1 MFISLDLLL
10 FHSILF
16 FQYQPMFLVHRAE
29 GDSVADGGDVA
40 ESGNVAELR
49 AGEALGPVYGGSMV

>member
-1 MFISLDLLL
+1 MDLLL

-29 GDSVADGGDVA
+29 DDGVTDGGDVA
-40 ESGNVAELR
+40 ESGNVAEVR
-49 AGEALGPVYGGSMV
+49 AGEALKPVYGGSVV

>member
-1 MFISLDLLL
+1 
-10 FHSILF
+10 
-16 FQYQPMFLVHRAE
+16 MFLVHRAE

-49 AGEALGPVYGGSMV
+49 AGEALGPVDGGSMV